1 MLLSNYSKFSDFL
14 ICESLNNALMSICDE
29 ESAHVRSRGSA
40 IEELQQLIMWNHT
53 TSNMYTYIYI

>member
-1 MLLSNYSKFSDFL
+1 M
-14 ICESLNNALMSICDE
+14 SLNNALMSICDE

-53 TSNMYTYIYI
+53 TSNMYIYIIKIDLRLSQKYE